1 MRIHTLVAGMLCL
14 IAATSQVSAQQPVA
28 IPVGTV
34 AAELR
39 PITKAA
45 EFVGRV
51 EAIERVGVRARITGY
66 LQDILFKEGEVVKA
80 GDVLY
85 RIEPET
91 FQAAAQQAQGA
102 LLQAQGNL
110 ANATVQL
117 DRTQELVK
125 TDTASRALLDQRM
138 ANQKDAQGAVIIA
151 DANLKTANVNLSYTE
166 IVAPITGEIGRSKLT
181 KGNVVG
187 PDSGVLTEIVSRDP
201 IYVSFPVS
209 QREFLQFQ
217 QAEERKKVQETL
229 AVRIR
234 FSDGALYDQTGRI
247 NFIDVTVDKTT
258 DTVLVRATIPNPR
271 GVLIDGQL
279 VRVSLEADKPQEKVL
294 IPQSALI
301 VDQRGLYVFVVADGK
316 AAIRRVKAGGESGA
330 DVVID
335 DGIKP
340 GEQVIVQGMESLRAG
355 TPVLASPVPPA
366 VSGG

>member
-1 MRIHTLVAGMLCL
+1 MRHFAHTAALLCV
-14 IAATSQVSAQQPVA
+14 IASMTQVSAQQPTA

-39 PITKAA
+39 PVTRAA

-51 EAIERVGVRARITGY
+51 EAIERVRIRARITGF
-66 LQDILFKEGEVVKA
+66 LQDTLFKEGELVKA

-110 ANATVQL
+110 ANATLQL
-117 DRTQELVK
+117 NRTQELAK
-125 TDTASRALLDQRM
+125 SETASRALLDERT
-138 ANQKDAQGAVIIA
+138 ANQKDAQGALIIA
-151 DANLKTANVNLSYTE
+151 DANLKTANVNLSYTA
-166 IVAPITGEIGRSKLT
+166 ITAPITGEIGRSKLT

-201 IYVSFPVS
+201 MYVTFPVS
-209 QREFLQFQ
+209 QREFLRFQ
-217 QAEERKKVQETL
+217 EAAERRQAREML

-234 FSDGALYDQTGRI
+234 FSDGTLYDQIGQI
-247 NFIDVTVDKTT
+247 DFIDVTVDRAT
-258 DTVLVRATIPNPR
+258 DTVLVRAAISNPR

-301 VDQRGLYVFVVADGK
+301 VDQQGVYVFVVADGK
-316 AAIRRVKAGGESGA
+316 AAIRRVKTGGVQGA
-330 DVVID
+330 NVIVD
-335 DGIKP
+335 DGVKP
-340 GEQVIVQGMESLRAG
+340 GEQVIVQGMESLRLG
-355 TPVLASPVPPA
+355 TPVLASPVPAA